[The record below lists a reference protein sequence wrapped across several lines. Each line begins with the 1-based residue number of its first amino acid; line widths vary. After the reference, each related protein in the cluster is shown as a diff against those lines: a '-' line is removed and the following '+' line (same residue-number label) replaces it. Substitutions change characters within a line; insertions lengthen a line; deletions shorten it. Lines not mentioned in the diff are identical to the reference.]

1 MAIEVLETI
10 NWPGA
15 GLTPDKPKVTGDDRF
30 GFDEASGTAW
40 VLDGAT
46 DLGPFR
52 VFNTEESDAAWIAE
66 YLNRELVAAPPSGEV
81 TAYFENVL
89 ARVRKRAAKASKV
102 DLETAPRE
110 VWPIA
115 SGLWMWRDGETTHFA
130 RLGDCVAL
138 ILPPEGEV
146 EVLTHVEQ
154 SDLESRTSREL
165 NALPPEKKME
175 GLRKIRAIQ
184 NSEAH
189 RTLFGLSP
197 LAASNLKIET
207 RNLPD
212 GTHVCLMT
220 DGLWRLVD
228 PYNLM
233 RAQELMEM
241 AVSEGVEALAR
252 KLRAAERAENR
263 DTSNRIKS
271 SDDACGVLVRFG
283 DAAPL

>member
-1 MAIEVLETI
+1 MAEA
-10 NWPGA
+10 PA
-15 GLTPDKPKVTGDDRF
+15 GDVT
-30 GFDEASGTAW
+30 S
-40 VLDGAT
+40 
-46 DLGPFR
+46 
-52 VFNTEESDAAWIAE
+52 
-66 YLNRELVAAPPSGEV
+66 
-81 TAYFENVL
+81 YFETVL
-89 ARVRKRAAKASKV
+89 ARLRKRAAKASKV
-102 DLETAPRE
+102 ELETAPRE

-115 SGLWMWRDGETTHFA
+115 SGIWMWRDGETTHFA

-138 ILPPEGEV
+138 ILPPGGDV
-146 EVLTHVEQ
+146 EVLTQVEQ

-197 LAASNLKIET
+197 LAASNLNIET
-207 RNLPD
+207 RILPE

-228 PYNLM
+228 PYALM
-233 RAQELMEM
+233 SADDLMKI

-252 KLRAAERAENR
+252 KLRASERADNR
-263 DTSNRIKS
+263 DTSNRIKA
-271 SDDACGVLVRFG
+271 SDDACGVLVRIG
-283 DAAPL
+283 DL